1 MTDDRISPKATLL
14 QRVLTINGAVAFAAL
29 AAICVALFFDAIVV
43 RIVCGLI
50 AVAAGAYFF
59 AWWQSRNV
67 GEPNRASGGG
77 KDRHS
82 QIPEGNMKRLLF
94 DDYQSSAGKYEVKE
108 LEETE
113 APRVVPSSKLAR
125 PVIPLLRAETLREME
140 IPDFFD
146 LDSDA
151 PYTET
156 DPKSEFHSLLNKVL
170 LVMKDVLFA
179 QTVAFFWANHDKRQM
194 VLESMATDSDL
205 FTREKRFPMETD
217 LLSQVANSGKPQVVG
232 RVNPSSE
239 KELLRYYESPAYV
252 KSALAVPVFYM
263 DRARGIHPV
272 GVIVADSKA
281 EDAFGQETLELLGR
295 FTKLVSAL
303 IKSYTDKYDL
313 LLDSELLASMRR
325 MQDRIMSNPGE
336 QAILDALADEARRLA
351 NWEYLTV
358 AMYADDRRGWSL
370 QKVVNLPGLPYVA
383 PDQLL
388 DMHESI
394 VGTVIATNKVISTSD
409 LSADERHRF
418 HAAEKLERAG
428 SFLCVPISSMNRCY
442 GALTLESRKPGQYA
456 GNEVETVYRL
466 VESAAASLEV
476 LYMNALVKDHV
487 AVDHLTGAM
496 TRKHFLKRVEE
507 EVRRAED
514 EGAEL
519 AYVSVAIDAMEE
531 HLRRYGREG
540 CDAILN
546 ETVAV
551 LRAHIRGYD
560 LLGRVENDRLGIVL
574 IHTTASD
581 GYLWAEKMRK
591 LVSSHVM
598 SVGARNLSITVSAGV
613 CGLGE
618 GMQVNDLLA
627 GTTQVLGKAM
637 EHGGNLVRV
646 F

>member
-1 MTDDRISPKATLL
+1 MTDERISPKAALL
-14 QRVLTINGAVAFAAL
+14 QHLLTVNGVVTLAAL
-29 AAICVALFFDAIVV
+29 AAIGVALFFDAIVV

-50 AVAAGAYFF
+50 AVAAGVYFY
-59 AWWQSRNV
+59 AWWQSRGDREHDRV
-67 GEPNRASGGG
+67 PAEGIGPHAS
-77 KDRHS
+77 
-82 QIPEGNMKRLLF
+82 IPEGNMKKLLF
-94 DDYQSSAGKYEVKE
+94 DDYQSSSGQYVVKA
-108 LEETE
+108 LDETE
-113 APRVVPSSKLAR
+113 APRVVPSSKSAR
-125 PVIPLLRAETLREME
+125 PVISSLRAETLRDME

-156 DPKSEFHSLLNKVL
+156 DPRSEFHSLLNKVL

-179 QTVAFFWANHDKRQM
+179 QTVAFFWANHDKKKM
-194 VLESMATDSDL
+194 VLESMATDSNL
-205 FTREKRFPMETD
+205 FMKEKRFPMEDD
-217 LLSQVANSGKPQVVG
+217 LLSQVASTGKPQVVG

-239 KELLRYYESPAYV
+239 KELLRYYEAPTYV
-252 KSALAVPVFYM
+252 KSALGVPVFFM
-263 DRARGIHPV
+263 DRSRGIHPV

-281 EDAFGQETLELLGR
+281 EDAFGQETIELLGR

-313 LLDSELLASMRR
+313 LLDSELLSSMRR

-336 QAILDALADEARRLA
+336 QSILDALADEARRLA
-351 NWEYLTV
+351 SWDFLTV

-383 PDQLL
+383 PDQLV

-394 VGTVIATNKVISTSD
+394 VGTVIATNKVASTSD
-409 LSADERHRF
+409 LAADDRHRF
-418 HAAEKLERAG
+418 HAAEKLERSG
-428 SFLCVPISSMNRCY
+428 SFLCVPVSSMNRCY
-442 GALTLESRKPGQYA
+442 GALTLESRNPGQYT
-456 GNEVETVYRL
+456 GSEVETVYRL

-487 AVDHLTGAM
+487 AVDHLTGAL
-496 TRKHFLKRVEE
+496 TRKHFMKRMEE

-546 ETVAV
+546 ETVGV
-551 LRAHIRGYD
+551 LRAHLRGYD
-560 LLGRVENDRLGIVL
+560 LIGRVESDRLGIAL

-598 SVGARNLSITVSAGV
+598 TVGARSLSITVSAGV

-618 GMQVNDLLA
+618 GMQVDDLLA